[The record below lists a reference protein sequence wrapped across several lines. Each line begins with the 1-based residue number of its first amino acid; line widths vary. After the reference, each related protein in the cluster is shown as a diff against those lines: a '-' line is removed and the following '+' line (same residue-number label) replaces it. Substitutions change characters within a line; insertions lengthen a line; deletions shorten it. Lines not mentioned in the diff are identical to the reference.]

1 MDVQLTE
8 LLLPLS
14 IYLDK
19 EPIILQ
25 GGHGLLI
32 LVSTQLFAYDLDV
45 LVVTSGTDNY
55 TASTK
60 MEKTIIACIFLQR
73 TAGSRDHFVH

>member
-45 LVVTSGTDNY
+45 HEIKIL
-55 TASTK
+55 
-60 MEKTIIACIFLQR
+60 MMLIL
-73 TAGSRDHFVH
+73 